1 MEQLQRVTAKDLA
14 QNMGVNVSTAKR
26 YLKDV
31 KDEYDI
37 KIVLLC
43 HINKYFKVSA
53 KKD

>member
-1 MEQLQRVTAKDLA
+1 MEQLRKVTAKDLA
-14 QNMGVNVSTAKR
+14 HNMGVNVSTAKR

-31 KDEYDI
+31 KEEYDI

-43 HINKYFKVSA
+43 HIERYFKACA